1 LAEVFISYARAN
13 EDVARRVAN
22 GLKASGFDPWW
33 DDQLPAHRA
42 YSDII
47 EQRLRGAAAV
57 VVLWSKDAAQSQWVR
72 AEADFA
78 RNERKLVQAQLDGTL
93 PPLPF
98 NQIQCADLTSWR
110 GNRKHRGWTKLVDGV
125 SAVISGVPLQQAE
138 PAVLSTRPRISRR
151 GALGAVAMILLLAA
165 LAVFFLPG
173 MFGTGENASPR
184 VAVLPFESVGE
195 SDRGLVEGMWEDTRH
210 ALSRNPQLLVLGP
223 NTSRELAEKGSEAAR
238 KAADYLVEA
247 SVRTATNRV
256 RISTSLVRSK
266 DGAQIWS
273 QTFDRKLDDVFALQ
287 SEIAQEIE
295 GKIRGRLA
303 RGGGVKPENI
313 ATSGEVY
320 ALYSDARAKIR
331 NREVPRYREALDQL
345 QRVVA
350 MDPNFAPGWAT
361 LAVAATFETVSP
373 LPRSNKENEEQRK
386 AALEKDNRADLPE
399 IYARRA
405 IALAPNLAAGHAALG
420 FALNNRGPVAQAA
433 LRRAVALDPNDIE
446 ALHWLANSMDK
457 PEQTSERLKLY
468 SRVVEIEPLW
478 WPAILNK
485 LGILLNAKD
494 YAAAERERQRLE
506 QLGSTALAGM
516 VGVAIQN
523 EKGDLSE
530 AARIGIKTFNSV
542 GPTERGILGYELAFL
557 LLKLG
562 YFDEVQANFDPPA
575 SAPYFW
581 RNDPRGL
588 DILEDQNLPARQFFT
603 MSPLSDAASRVF
615 VTSGRGAQLA
625 ELYRQV
631 GSTPA
636 EFQALV
642 GEPELVI
649 QAPTI
654 ALALRQSG
662 DNAAADSLLSTALS
676 LLNKLV
682 QESGVSKLPTAED
695 QAIIARIYAAQGRLP
710 EAIGRLALAVE
721 QGWIP
726 DVPVYPTDLLMD
738 PVFAL
743 LKNEPGFEK
752 ARQRILNSVK
762 RERIELGPFRLAG
775 SPTKSLP

>member
-1 LAEVFISYARAN
+1 MAEVFISYARAN

-22 GLKASGFDPWW
+22 GLKSSGFEAWW

-42 YSDII
+42 YSEII

-78 RNERKLVQAQLDGTL
+78 RTENKLVQAQLDGNL
-93 PPLPF
+93 PPMPF
-98 NQIQCADLTSWR
+98 NQIQCADLTGWR
-110 GNRKHRGWTKLVDGV
+110 GNRKHRGWIKLVDGV
-125 SAVISGVPLQQAE
+125 SSVVSGAAPQLAE
-138 PAVLSTRPRISRR
+138 PAPVRGRFQVNRR
-151 GALGAVAMILLLAA
+151 TAMAAAAMVLLLVVAA
-165 LAVFFLPG
+165 LLFLPG
-173 MFGTGENASPR
+173 MIGGGETPK
-184 VAVLPFESVGE
+184 VAVLPFESVGG
-195 SDRGLVEGMWEDTRH
+195 SDEGLVEGMWEDTRH

-223 NTSRELAEKGSEAAR
+223 NTSREIAEKGSEAAR

-266 DGAQIWS
+266 DGAQIRN

-303 RGGGVKPENI
+303 QGGGVKPENI
-313 ATSGEVY
+313 ATTGEVY
-320 ALYSDARAKIR
+320 ALYSNARAILR
-331 NREVPRYREALDQL
+331 NREIPRYREALEQL
-345 QRVVA
+345 QKVVA
-350 MDPNFAPGWAT
+350 MDPNFAPGWAS
-361 LAVAATFETVSP
+361 LAVAATFETAAP
-373 LPRSNKENEEQRK
+373 LPQHGQANEEQRK
-386 AALEKDNRADLPE
+386 AALKEANRVELPDV
-399 IYARRA
+399 YARRA

-420 FALNNRGPVAQAA
+420 FALSNRGPVAQAA
-433 LRRAVALDPNDIE
+433 LRKAVALDPSDIE

-485 LGILLNAKD
+485 LGILLSAKD
-494 YAAAERERQRLE
+494 YAAAEQERQRLE
-506 QLGSTALAGM
+506 QLGSPALAGL
-516 VGVAIQN
+516 VGVAIEN
-523 EKGDLSE
+523 AKGDLSE
-530 AARIGIKTFNSV
+530 AARIGIRAFNSV
-542 GPTERGILGYELAFL
+542 GPTERGVLGFELGFL

-562 YFDEVQANFDPPA
+562 YFDEVQANFDVPA

-581 RNDPRGL
+581 RNDPKGL
-588 DILEDQNLPARQFFT
+588 DVLEDQHLPARVFFT
-603 MSPLSDAASRVF
+603 MSPLSNAAARVY
-615 VTSGRGAQLA
+615 VTSGRSGRLA
-625 ELYRQV
+625 DLYHEV
-631 GSTPA
+631 GPTPA

-642 GEPELVI
+642 GEPEVVI
-649 QAPTI
+649 QAPMI

-662 DNAAADSLLSTALS
+662 NKPAADSLLSTSLS
-676 LLNKLV
+676 LFNKLA
-682 QESGVSKLPTAED
+682 QESTVSGPPTAED
-695 QAIIARIYAAQGRLP
+695 QVLIARIYAAQGRLP
-710 EAIGRLALAVE
+710 EAMGRLQEGVD

-743 LKNEPGFEK
+743 LKNEPRFEN
-752 ARQRILNSVK
+752 ARQKIFHRVK
-762 RERIELGPFRLAG
+762 QERAELGPFRLTA
-775 SPTKSLP
+775 SPARSSP